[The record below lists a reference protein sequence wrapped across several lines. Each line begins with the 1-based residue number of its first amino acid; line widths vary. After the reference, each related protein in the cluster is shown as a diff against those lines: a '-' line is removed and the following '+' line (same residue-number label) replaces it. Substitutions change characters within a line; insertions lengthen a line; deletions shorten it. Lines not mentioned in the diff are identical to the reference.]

1 MEPGPEE
8 ISLLFDLLKSEKERD
23 RANVSDIDLLAERLL
38 AATRW
43 ICNETDLEGV
53 FTGYFGGN
61 TGAAAD
67 LRAAAIEGSD
77 IAAILS
83 RGGRPNLTGWRL
95 PRVRAP
101 VLFVVGNEDQ
111 EVLALNRAAMAQ
123 RVSEKDLPVVP
134 KASHLYEER
143 GALEVI
149 VGAAGQWF
157 TKHMTPRQ
165 AA

>member
-23 RANVSDIDLLAERLL
+23 RANVSDIDLLPERLL
-38 AATRW
+38 ATTCW
-43 ICNETDLEGV
+43 IRNETDLEGV
-53 FTGYFGGN
+53 FTSYFGAS
-61 TGAAAD
+61 TGAAAA
-67 LRAAAIEGSD
+67 LRAAASEGSD

-83 RGGRPNLTGWRL
+83 RGGRLNLTGWSL

-101 VLFVVGNEDQ
+101 LLFVVGNEEQ

-123 RVSEKDLPVVP
+123 MVSDKDLPVVP
-134 KASHLYEER
+134 KASHLFEER

-157 TKHMTPRQ
+157 TKQMSPRQ